1 MLAALRVRCGGFCR
15 GCGGFYVV
23 VVFGVDRRVDLRDR
37 TSRRSKRTDTA
48 VPASNKASEGGV
60 EEALR

>member
-1 MLAALRVRCGGFCR
+1 M
-15 GCGGFYVV
+15 V